1 MEFTKE
7 EIKAAE
13 KVWNRYANLENVQET
28 VSGFRSY
35 LHSLLKPERKKMYL
49 ELEYSVIKGLKE
61 FPEIVKEI
69 LSKDCFHDER
79 NVKVTELPEGTW
91 TDDEVK
97 AFVKYFYND
106 SDDTF
111 EKFKSERKSK

>member
-7 EIKAAE
+7 QVEYLIKQWDKE
-13 KVWNRYANLENVQET
+13 RNDTSGLKNVFE
-28 VSGFRSY
+28 FFK
-35 LHSLLKPERKKMYL
+35 SLVKPERKKIVVEIEYDEIGYKFPLGLIEGYVKNYL
-49 ELEYSVIKGLKE
+49 NQ
-61 FPEIVKEI
+61 
-69 LSKDCFHDER
+69 DR
-79 NVKVTELPEGTW
+79 NLKVTELPEGTW